1 MSQLLRL
8 KRRRAANEAGFT
20 IVELLVYLVI
30 GVVLIGSIYQLL
42 IGQNRMYMKQRELTD
57 VRSSLR
63 ATAALLTWEF
73 RQAGFADLSSVG
85 SDSFSVRSFQ
95 GTGVV
100 CVQHSSQPRLGLW
113 GMSGEFSASSEDS
126 VLIYWP
132 ANKSWLVGSIV
143 NVWDPVGGGLP
154 NCEWSGS
161 PPADTEVVLEVVL
174 GSGSVPNSLSGDM
187 SIEAQGTVAQ
197 GATVTL
203 IVGHPSLS
211 CGEFDSRA
219 RISIDVGT
227 WSTSDQPM
235 SGCTFSVTLDP
246 GSDKLH
252 ITINIESDL
261 YGQLTDDLFVDA
273 EWLCD
278 ASGCGA
284 GGGSPSVLD
293 VSQVGSLVRSFRS
306 VQYGIYQDGGRWWLG
321 RQVGSAASYEKL
333 TGPLRQPSDS
343 GLVFVYYDAGGN
355 TTTIPAMVA
364 MVKIIVRGESF
375 GKVRKGP
382 GDVSVQQDTLTT
394 WVSLRG

>member
-42 IGQNRMYMKQRELTD
+42 IGQNALYMKQRELTD

-63 ATAALLTWEF
+63 AAAALLTWEF
-73 RQAGFADLSSVG
+73 RQVGLGDLYSVG
-85 SDSFSVRSFQ
+85 SDSFAVRSIQ

-100 CVQHSSQPRLGLW
+100 CAQHNSQPRLGLW
-113 GMSGEFSASSEDS
+113 ATSGEFSASSEDS
-126 VLIYWP
+126 VLIYST
-132 ANKSWLVGSIV
+132 ASNSWLVGSIV
-143 NVWDPVGGGLP
+143 NVWAPGGGVL
-154 NCEWSGS
+154 NCDWPAA
-161 PPADTEVVLEVVL
+161 PPATDLTVELTL
-174 GSGSVPNSLSGDM
+174 GSGSVPNSVSGEVA
-187 SIEAQGTVAQ
+187 IEAQGTVAQ
-197 GATVTL
+197 GATVAFL
-203 IVGHPSLS
+203 VSHPALS

-219 RISIDVGT
+219 LISIDVGT

-235 SGCTFSVTLDP
+235 SGCAFSVTLDP
-246 GSDKLH
+246 GSDK
-252 ITINIESDL
+252 IKIQINIEADL
-261 YGQLTDDLFVDA
+261 YAQLTDDVSLDV
-273 EWLCD
+273 EWDCD

-284 GGGSPSVLD
+284 GGGAPSVLD
-293 VSQVGSLVRSFRS
+293 VTEVGSAVRSFRR
-306 VQYGIYQDGGRWWLG
+306 VRYGIYQEGGRWWLG
-321 RQVGSAASYEKL
+321 RQVGSAASYERL

-382 GDVSVQQDTLTT
+382 GDVSVQQDTLTS